1 MHEDDP
7 VGLALL
13 RIGRRNAR
21 EGEMEDYLATIVR
34 ANRAIQDAARGKV
47 DVACMQALPKDLGD
61 KLKRFPKVLVP
72 ELNRGQ
78 LCNIVRGKYLVDA
91 KSVSK
96 VAGVPFTTKELEVAI
111 VELRNA

>member
-1 MHEDDP
+1 
-7 VGLALL
+7 
-13 RIGRRNAR
+13 
-21 EGEMEDYLATIVR
+21 
-34 ANRAIQDAARGKV
+34 
-47 DVACMQALPKDLGD
+47 
-61 KLKRFPKVLVP
+61 VLVP

-111 VELRNA
+111 EELRNA

>member
-1 MHEDDP
+1 MS
-7 VGLALL
+7 
-13 RIGRRNAR
+13 
-21 EGEMEDYLATIVR
+21 
-34 ANRAIQDAARGKV
+34 DAAVTLTSKKDWSSDQEVRWCPVCG
-47 DVACMQALPKDLGD
+47 DYGILQAVQQLM
-61 KLKRFPKVLVP
+61 P